1 MEITTLGIDLSK
13 TTFHVI
19 GLNARGEIV
28 LRKKFSRKQL
38 LVFTANRQQ
47 ILIGTEACGGAHYLA
62 RALREQGHDVRLM
75 PAQYVK
81 PYVKTNKND
90 YLDAEAIAE
99 AVQRPTMRFVPIKT
113 DEQLDLQALHR
124 VRDRWV
130 ARRTAVMNQMRGF
143 LLERGI
149 TMRKGP
155 SHLATRLQIIF
166 GEGSCSFSGRT
177 QGLLL
182 ELKHEWDE
190 LERRIEEAS
199 AELQRIAKQDDACSR
214 LMEIPGIGPL
224 VSTALVA
231 SVGNA
236 ITFRKGRDLAAWLG
250 LVPRQHSTGGRPKLL
265 GISKRGNEYL
275 RRMLLHG
282 ARSVMMQVERNPSAL
297 GVWITDLSKRKHH
310 NVTAVALA
318 NKMARIAWA
327 MLTRGSHYSATQL
340 AVA

>member
-1 MEITTLGIDLSK
+1 
-13 TTFHVI
+13 
-19 GLNARGEIV
+19 
-28 LRKKFSRKQL
+28 
-38 LVFTANRQQ
+38 
-47 ILIGTEACGGAHYLA
+47 
-62 RALREQGHDVRLM
+62 
-75 PAQYVK
+75 
-81 PYVKTNKND
+81 
-90 YLDAEAIAE
+90 
-99 AVQRPTMRFVPIKT
+99 
-113 DEQLDLQALHR
+113 
-124 VRDRWV
+124 
-130 ARRTAVMNQMRGF
+130 MNQMRGF
-143 LLERGI
+143 LIERGI
-149 TMRKGP
+149 TMCKGP
-155 SHLATRLQIIF
+155 CHLAAQLQIIF
-166 GEGSCSFSGRT
+166 GEGHGSLSGRM

-214 LMEIPGIGPL
+214 LMEIPGVGPL

-236 ITFRKGRDLAAWLG
+236 IAFRKGRDLAAWLG

-282 ARSVMMQVERNPSAL
+282 ARSVMMQTERNPSAL
-297 GVWITDLSKRKHH
+297 GIWITDLSKRKHH

-327 MLTRGSHYSATQL
+327 MLTRGSHYSAPELTAAAGGLEKPPAERAWKSEHDFHFPNPPAATMFTPFGFARQINVCVNGQNRRCSSL
-340 AVA
+340 SGNANFLSSTVFVDQRRADSIMARSSSPQIGRIHLRRPNHPRQ

>member
-1 MEITTLGIDLSK
+1 MEISTLGIDLSK
-13 TTFHVI
+13 TTFHGI

-38 LVFTANRQQ
+38 LVFTANRPQ

-90 YLDAEAIAE
+90 YLDAEAISE

-155 SHLATRLQIIF
+155 SHLASQLQIIF
-166 GEGSCSFSGRT
+166 AAGNCSFSGRT

-297 GVWITDLSKRKHH
+297 GAWITDLSKRKHH

-327 MLTRGSHYSATQL
+327 MLTRGSHYSTSQL

>member
-1 MEITTLGIDLSK
+1 MEISTLGIDLSK

-19 GLNARGEIV
+19 GLNGRGQIV
-28 LRKKFSRKQL
+28 LGKKFSRKQL

-47 ILIGTEACGGAHYLA
+47 MLIGMEACGGAHYLA
-62 RALREQGHDVRLM
+62 RALREQGHD
-75 PAQYVK
+75 VK

-155 SHLATRLQIIF
+155 SHLAAQLQIIF
-166 GEGSCSFSGRT
+166 GGGNCSFSRRT

-282 ARSVMMQVERNPSAL
+282 ARSVMMQVERNSSAL
-297 GVWITDLSKRKHH
+297 GAWITDLSKRKHH

-327 MLTRGSHYSATQL
+327 MLTRGSHYSASQL